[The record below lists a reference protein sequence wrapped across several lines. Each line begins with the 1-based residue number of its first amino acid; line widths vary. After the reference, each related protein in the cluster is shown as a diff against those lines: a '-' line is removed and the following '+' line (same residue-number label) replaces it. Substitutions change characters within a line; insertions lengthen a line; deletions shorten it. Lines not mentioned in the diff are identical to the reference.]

1 MKTLEEYFY
10 FVQLD
15 WGPWTIAQYYP
26 DRKCWKLTDDYDG
39 WIGTEHFKA
48 IGDRIPV
55 PPDGNHLSIQW

>member
-1 MKTLEEYFY
+1 MIDQHFY
-10 FVQLD
+10 FVQLP

-26 DRKCWKLTDDYDG
+26 KWDGWKLTDGNDNWTDTDY
-39 WIGTEHFKA
+39 FKA